1 MTIHFG
7 DGTSIATLPTF
18 SDQDALVKAEKTRRN
33 SDFTTTS
40 TSYQTAIEVTI
51 NPVTTN
57 SDILVI
63 AVGGATG
70 RRSGNSSG
78 QQASAYTNIFR
89 GNSTVGKEQFHNKG
103 NPTFTTPLGQAY
115 IDTTNHSGNN
125 VTYRL
130 KLTRSGG
137 GNNTSVTVEQGAS
150 LMAIEII
157 T

>member
-7 DGTSIATLPTF
+7 DGTSITTLPTF
-18 SDQDALVKAEKTRRN
+18 DDQDALVKAEKSRRN

-70 RRSGNSSG
+70 RRNGNSSG
-78 QQASAYTNIFR
+78 QQATAFTNIFR
-89 GNSTVGKEQFHNKG
+89 GNSSVGKEQFHNKG
-103 NPTFTTPLGQAY
+103 ISTFTTPLGQAF
-115 IDTTNHSGNN
+115 IDTQNHSGNS

-130 KLTRSGG
+130 KIKRSGG
-137 GNNTSVTVEQGAS
+137 GNTTSVTVEQGAS
-150 LMAIEII
+150 LMALEII